1 MVAVGVSDLTLC
13 KTLLIVSIKNPHFFP
28 HRMLSVLVS
37 KYRSETFATDTTKGI
52 DTDTNQEP
60 QTTDKR
66 DRREVESSILGSL
79 LLNVI

>member
-1 MVAVGVSDLTLC
+1 MAVGVSDLALC

-28 HRMLSVLVS
+28 YRMTSVLVS
-37 KYRSETFATDTTKGI
+37 KYRAETFAMDTTTWI

-66 DRREVESSILGSL
+66 HRREVESSNSGSL
-79 LLNVI
+79 LINVI